1 MGSKLVWDQSC
12 HEVKVFGDKINGIKV
27 GLRAKLSWSQSFWGQ
42 SKWDQSWFGI
52 KVVMK
57 SKFFRTKKMGSKLV
71 WGQKKMGSKLSG
83 QSFRGKVEYN
93 RTPHYHPCKVELN
106 LKISVT
112 LIIMYCMENLFL
124 MGHYESFPS
133 CLIHTV
139 ASSFLRLDASTR
151 TRPCLTGLPIV
162 TD

>member
-93 RTPHYHPCKVELN
+93 QKDDQDFDDRFDLGQCCHW
-106 LKISVT
+106 
-112 LIIMYCMENLFL
+112 
-124 MGHYESFPS
+124 
-133 CLIHTV
+133 
-139 ASSFLRLDASTR
+139 
-151 TRPCLTGLPIV
+151 LPIQYLMERCQANDQRHWRHRGKHLSWPRWLLSILLLWFGF
-162 TD
+162 T

>member
-1 MGSKLVWDQSC
+1 MGSKLVWGQSC
-12 HEVKVFGDKINGIKV
+12 QEVKVFQDKINGIKV

-42 SKWDQSWFGI
+42 SKWDQSWFEI

-93 RTPHYHPCKVELN
+93 QMKYCDKKSFTARAFFLWKMFDRVWLIPIKMEDTIFCSH
-106 LKISVT
+106 KIVLSPKSFQSWP
-112 LIIMYCMENLFL
+112 LFL
-124 MGHYESFPS
+124 W
-133 CLIHTV
+133 V
-139 ASSFLRLDASTR
+139 
-151 TRPCLTGLPIV
+151 LTFFCFY
-162 TD
+162 